1 MKLQELAVLPQT
13 KQIAKV
19 FESYFGNSIT
29 FESLSK
35 RQAHAML
42 GRVRG
47 LLGEHRST
55 PKFHISEQNSAYLKL
70 VMMEQ
75 VLTKKLRE
83 EFPPT
88 TTGGVTTGGS
98 NPQQAAATG
107 AAAAPGAKTPM
118 PGLNKIQDPKLKAA
132 MTKSAAGQSLSSE
145 EQKLVQGAALA
156 AVAAESRRRTG
167 RRLSESEVQQ
177 AQVILA
183 SQDMVDQV
191 QKMIEQVTSLQFK
204 DLPALVDQIRNE
216 IGYEQATKFN
226 ADATA
231 ALGGMVQNLQQSK
244 IQLEGAMG
252 TVTGQAPVVPGVDAD
267 MDVGAA
273 DMGAEMPGDVGAE
286 LDDLAADDMDAEI
299 DAPIKTSLGR
309 ERR

>member
-1 MKLQELAVLPQT
+1 MKLQDLAVLPQT

-19 FESYFGNSIT
+19 FESYFGNTIT
-29 FESLSK
+29 FESISK
-35 RQAHAML
+35 RQAHTML
-42 GRVRG
+42 GRVRS
-47 LLGEHRST
+47 LISEHRATTSY
-55 PKFHISEQNSAYLKL
+55 HGSEKSSAYLKL

-83 EFPPT
+83 EFP
-88 TTGGVTTGGS
+88 V
-98 NPQQAAATG
+98 AAVDPAKAK
-107 AAAAPGAKTPM
+107 AA
-118 PGLNKIQDPKLKAA
+118 LSKIQDPKLKAA
-132 MTKSAAGQSLSSE
+132 MTKSAAGQNLSPD
-145 EQKLVQGAALA
+145 EQKLVQGAALQ

-191 QKMIEQVTSLQFK
+191 QKMIEQITSLQFK

-231 ALGGMVQNLQQSK
+231 ALGGMVQNLQGSK
-244 IQLEGAMG
+244 TQLEAAMG
-252 TVTGQAPVVPGVDAD
+252 TVTGQAPVIPG
-267 MDVGAA
+267 
-273 DMGAEMPGDVGAE
+273 GDVAAE
-286 LDDLAADDMDAEI
+286 LPVDPMADPMAAAPVDNLDVDI
-299 DAPIKTSLGR
+299 DTEVEEPVPAGLGR
-309 ERR
+309 DRR

>member
-1 MKLQELAVLPQT
+1 MKLQDLAVLPQT
-13 KQIAKV
+13 KQITKV
-19 FESYFGNSIT
+19 FESYFGNTIT
-29 FESLSK
+29 FESISK
-35 RQAHAML
+35 RQATAML

-47 LLGEHRST
+47 LISEHRATTSY
-55 PKFHISEQNSAYLKL
+55 HGSEKSPAYLKL

-83 EFPPT
+83 EFPGT
-88 TTGGVTTGGS
+88 ANGG
-98 NPQQAAATG
+98 ATG
-107 AAAAPGAKTPM
+107 AADPAQTKQA
-118 PGLNKIQDPKLKAA
+118 LNKIQDPKLKAA
-132 MTKSAAGQSLSSE
+132 MTKSAAGQTLSPD
-145 EQKLVQGAALA
+145 EQKLVQGAALQ
-156 AVAAESRRRTG
+156 AVTAENRRRTG

-231 ALGGMVQNLQQSK
+231 ALGGMVQNLQGSK
-244 IQLEGAMG
+244 TQLEAAMG
-252 TVTGQAPVVPGVDAD
+252 TVTGQAPVVPGGDVAAELPVDPMADPMAAAPVNDLDVDVDAE
-267 MDVGAA
+267 V
-273 DMGAEMPGDVGAE
+273 EEP
-286 LDDLAADDMDAEI
+286 
-299 DAPIKTSLGR
+299 APAGLGR
-309 ERR
+309 DRR

>member
-1 MKLQELAVLPQT
+1 MKLQDLAVLPQT

-19 FESYFGNSIT
+19 FESYFGNTIT
-29 FESLSK
+29 FESISK
-35 RQAHAML
+35 RQANTML

-47 LLGEHRST
+47 LIREHRATTSY
-55 PKFHISEQNSAYLKL
+55 HGSEKSPAYLKL

-83 EFPPT
+83 EFPGT
-88 TTGGVTTGGS
+88 
-98 NPQQAAATG
+98 ATDG
-107 AAAAPGAKTPM
+107 AAVPDPAQTKQALA
-118 PGLNKIQDPKLKAA
+118 KIQDPKLKAA
-132 MTKSAAGQSLSSE
+132 MTKSAAGQTLSPD
-145 EQKLVQGAALA
+145 EQKLVQGAALQ
-156 AVAAESRRRTG
+156 AVTAESRRRTG

-191 QKMIEQVTSLQFK
+191 QKMIEQITSLQFK

-231 ALGGMVQNLQQSK
+231 ALGGMVQNLQGSK
-244 IQLEGAMG
+244 TQLEAAMG
-252 TVTGQAPVVPGVDAD
+252 TVTGQAPVIPGGDVAAELPVDPMAD
-267 MDVGAA
+267 PMAAAPTDEVDVAA
-273 DMGAEMPGDVGAE
+273 D
-286 LDDLAADDMDAEI
+286 I
-299 DAPIKTSLGR
+299 DAAVPAPAGLGR
-309 ERR
+309 DRR

>member
-1 MKLQELAVLPQT
+1 MKLQDLAVLPQT

-19 FESYFGNSIT
+19 FESYFGNTIT
-29 FESLSK
+29 FESISK
-35 RQAHAML
+35 RQANTML

-47 LLGEHRST
+47 LIREHRATTSY
-55 PKFHISEQNSAYLKL
+55 HGSEKSPAYLKL
-70 VMMEQ
+70 VMIEQ

-83 EFPPT
+83 EFPGT
-88 TTGGVTTGGS
+88 ETGGVG
-98 NPQQAAATG
+98 G
-107 AAAAPGAKTPM
+107 AAAVDPAKAKAA
-118 PGLNKIQDPKLKAA
+118 LNKIQDPKLKAA
-132 MTKSAAGQSLSSE
+132 MTKSAAGQTLSPD
-145 EQKLVQGAALA
+145 EQKLVQGAALQ

-191 QKMIEQVTSLQFK
+191 QKMIEQITSLQFK

-231 ALGGMVQNLQQSK
+231 ALGGMVQNLQGSK
-244 IQLEGAMG
+244 TQLEAAMG
-252 TVTGQAPVVPGVDAD
+252 TVTGQAPVIPGGDVAAELPVDPMAAPMAAAAPTDDLNVDVDAE
-267 MDVGAA
+267 VEEPVPAG
-273 DMGAEMPGDVGAE
+273 
-286 LDDLAADDMDAEI
+286 
-299 DAPIKTSLGR
+299 LGR
-309 ERR
+309 DRR

>member
-1 MKLQELAVLPQT
+1 MKLQDLAVLPQT

-19 FESYFGNSIT
+19 FESYFGNTIT
-29 FESLSK
+29 FESISK
-35 RQAHAML
+35 RQAHTML
-42 GRVRG
+42 GRVRS
-47 LLGEHRST
+47 LISEHRATTSY
-55 PKFHISEQNSAYLKL
+55 HGSEKSSAYLKL

-83 EFPPT
+83 EFPST
-88 TTGGVTTGGS
+88 DAT
-98 NPQQAAATG
+98 AAVDPAKAK
-107 AAAAPGAKTPM
+107 AAVS
-118 PGLNKIQDPKLKAA
+118 KIQDPKLKAA
-132 MTKSAAGQSLSSE
+132 MTKSAAGQTLSPD
-145 EQKLVQGAALA
+145 EQKLVQGAALQ

-191 QKMIEQVTSLQFK
+191 QKMIEQITSLQFK

-231 ALGGMVQNLQQSK
+231 ALGGMVQNLQGSK
-244 IQLEGAMG
+244 TQLEAAMG
-252 TVTGQAPVVPGVDAD
+252 TVTGQAPVIPGGDVAAELPVDPMADPMAAAPVDDLDVDVDAE
-267 MDVGAA
+267 V
-273 DMGAEMPGDVGAE
+273 EEP
-286 LDDLAADDMDAEI
+286 
-299 DAPIKTSLGR
+299 APAGLGR
-309 ERR
+309 DRR

>member
-1 MKLQELAVLPQT
+1 MKLQDLAVLPQT

-19 FESYFGNSIT
+19 FESYFGKSIT
-29 FESLSK
+29 FESISK

-42 GRVRG
+42 GKVRG
-47 LLGEHRST
+47 LISEHRST
-55 PKFHISEQNSAYLKL
+55 PAYHGSEKSSAYLKL

-75 VLTKKLRE
+75 VLTKKIRE
-83 EFPPT
+83 EFPAT
-88 TTGGVTTGGS
+88 TTGGVTTG
-98 NPQQAAATG
+98 ATD
-107 AAAAPGAKTPM
+107 PNKVKQDI
-118 PGLNKIQDPKLKAA
+118 NKIQDPKLKAA
-132 MTKSAAGQSLSSE
+132 MTKSAAGQTLSPE
-145 EQKLVQGAALA
+145 EQDLVKATALK
-156 AVAAESRRRTG
+156 AVTAESRRRAG
-167 RRLSESEVQQ
+167 RRLNESEVQQ

-231 ALGGMVQNLQQSK
+231 ALGGMVQNLQGSK
-244 IQLEGAMG
+244 AQLEGAMG
-252 TVTGQAPVVPGVDAD
+252 TVTGQAPVVPGVT
-267 MDVGAA
+267 DV
-273 DMGAEMPGDVGAE
+273 DAE
-286 LDDLAADDMDAEI
+286 LPAEPMPDTGDELDLDIDAEI
-299 DAPIKTSLGR
+299 DDEEVDVEEPVKTSLGR

>member
-13 KQIAKV
+13 KQVAKV
-19 FESYFGNSIT
+19 FESYFGKSIT
-29 FESLSK
+29 FESISK

-47 LLGEHRST
+47 LLGEHRRT
-55 PKFHISEQNSAYLKL
+55 PAFHKSEQDSAYLKL
-70 VMMEQ
+70 VMLEQ
-75 VLTKKLRE
+75 VLTKKLKE
-83 EFPPT
+83 EIPPAAGADALGQPDPVKT
-88 TTGGVTTGGS
+88 K
-98 NPQQAAATG
+98 QA
-107 AAAAPGAKTPM
+107 
-118 PGLNKIQDPKLKAA
+118 LSKISDPKLKAA
-132 MTKSAAGQSLSSE
+132 MTKSAAGQTLSPD
-145 EQKLVQGAALA
+145 EQKMVQGAALSA
-156 AVAAESRRRTG
+156 AMAAESRRKTG

-191 QKMIEQVTSLQFK
+191 QRMIEQVTSIQFK

-216 IGYEQATKFN
+216 IGYDQATKFN

-244 IQLEGAMG
+244 IQLETAMG
-252 TVTGQAPVVPGVDAD
+252 TVTGQAPVVPGEPAP
-267 MDVGAA
+267 DV
-273 DMGAEMPGDVGAE
+273 GAEMPAMDAGAE
-286 LDDLAADDMDAEI
+286 MPAEPGDELDALAADAEA
-299 DAPIKTSLGR
+299 DLEEPVKTGLGR

>member
-13 KQIAKV
+13 KQVAKV
-19 FESYFGNSIT
+19 FESYFGKSIT

-47 LLGEHRST
+47 LLSEHRRT
-55 PKFHISEQNSAYLKL
+55 PKFHVSEQNSAYLKL
-70 VMMEQ
+70 VMLEQ
-75 VLTKKLRE
+75 VLTKKIRE
-83 EFPPT
+83 EIP
-88 TTGGVTTGGS
+88 
-98 NPQQAAATG
+98 AAG
-107 AAAAPGAKTPM
+107 AAALVAPDPAKTKQA
-118 PGLNKIQDPKLKAA
+118 LSKISDPKLKAA
-132 MTKSAAGQSLSSE
+132 MTKASAGQTLSPD
-145 EQKLVQGAALA
+145 EQKSVQGAALSA
-156 AVAAESRRRTG
+156 AMTAENRRRKG

-191 QKMIEQVTSLQFK
+191 QRMIEQVTSMQFK

-216 IGYEQATKFN
+216 IGYDQATKFN

-231 ALGGMVQNLQQSK
+231 SLGGMVQNLQQSK
-244 IQLEGAMG
+244 IQLETAMG
-252 TVTGQAPVVPGVDAD
+252 TVTGQAPVVPGAAAP
-267 MDVGAA
+267 DV
-273 DMGAEMPGDVGAE
+273 GAEMPPVDAGAE
-286 LDDLAADDMDAEI
+286 MPAEPGDELDALAADAEADI
-299 DAPIKTSLGR
+299 EEPVKTGLGR